1 MYIEYYYMN
10 DKTIHRSK
18 KFDSIINY
26 NTIEILCCYNNSLNH
41 LPNLPSNLIKL
52 NCNETKLTN
61 LPNLSNSLIELNCSY
76 NNLISLRKINI
87 NLKDFDYLNNFIKFV
102 KFINK
107 LHKKISDI
115 KTTYYYYIK

>member
-26 NTIEILCCYNNSLNH
+26 NNIEILCCYNNSLNH

-52 NCNETKLTN
+52 NCN
-61 LPNLSNSLIELNCSY
+61 Y

-107 LHKKISDI
+107 LHKKISFI
-115 KTTYYYYIK
+115 KTTYYYI